1 LFVLYIC
8 IPYSLNNKYITIS
21 FIMVDELL
29 QVWRFSESQ
38 MDWQN
43 SLRCF
48 IEVFFK
54 SSRKLVNKHV

>member
-1 LFVLYIC
+1 
-8 IPYSLNNKYITIS
+8 LNNKYITIS